1 MTNVSH
7 IGHRRRTGPPTD
19 APPPEEPVYPD
30 PGDPTPI
37 DPRKR
42 YRIDVGFPSIPAMA
56 DTAWRALRAA
66 NDPPRLFNLGG
77 HCTRV
82 VAHDGPAA
90 AQEMTIDMMMGA
102 SARSAYWY
110 KQTREHPMIEALPLE
125 RVIRDMLVDANPPL
139 PRLTRITR
147 APMFG
152 RDGRVSV
159 TPGYDDATG
168 HYFDAGGLTVTPP
181 PDAPTDAEIAGALAL
196 LRDDL
201 LHDFPFAG
209 EADFANTLALMLNP
223 FVRDMIEGPT
233 PLHLIEAPVAGT
245 GKGLLAAIAM
255 LPALGTSPTLMPPST
270 HEEETRK
277 RLMSV
282 AMALPDAVLI
292 DNVAE
297 TLDSA
302 SLSAM
307 LTAYPTWSD
316 RVLGKSENRTIPIT
330 ATWIA
335 TGNNPSRSREMARR
349 IVTIRL
355 DSQEERPELRRDFKH
370 PRLLRWATRHRAELV
385 AACLTLVRAWVSR
398 GAKPGPVVMGSFDAW
413 AEVHSGIQQMC
424 GVEGFLTNR
433 ERADAITVSED
444 LQWIEFVNRWW
455 ARHRDTVVGTADLF
469 PIAQGMPEFPL
480 GTSPHERA
488 QRTVFGMTLKQQV
501 DRIFDGLH
509 ITHLGNAHRLAQYQ
523 LEWKR
528 TWSPDEERP

>member
-7 IGHRRRTGPPTD
+7 IGQRRRHDPPTD
-19 APPPEEPVYPD
+19 APPPEEPFYDDV
-30 PGDPTPI
+30 PGPKGGGPTPM
-37 DPRKR
+37 DPRKHH
-42 YRIDVGFPSIPAMA
+42 RIDVGFPSIPAMA
-56 DTAWRALRAA
+56 STAWKALQAA

-82 VAHDGPAA
+82 VANDGPAA
-90 AQEMTIDMMMGA
+90 AQEISIDMMMGE
-102 SARSAYWY
+102 SARSAFWH
-110 KQTREHPMIEALPLE
+110 KQHKDLGQIEAMPLE

-139 PRLTRITR
+139 PKLTRITR

-152 RDGRVSV
+152 RNGKVSV
-159 TPGYDDATG
+159 TPGYDPATG

-181 PDAPTDAEIAGALAL
+181 PSSPSDQQIAEALSL

-201 LHDFPFAG
+201 LHDFPFSDA
-209 EADFANTLALMLNP
+209 ADFANTLALMLNP
-223 FVRDMIEGPT
+223 FVRDMIDGPT

-277 RLMSV
+277 RLMAI
-282 AMALPDAVLI
+282 AMSLPDAVLI

-307 LTAYPTWSD
+307 LTAHPTWSD
-316 RVLGKSENRTIPIT
+316 RVLGKSENRTIPIN
-330 ATWIA
+330 ATWMA

-355 DSQEERPELRRDFKH
+355 DSQEERPELRRDFKR
-370 PRLLRWATRHRAELV
+370 PRLMRWAMANRADLV
-385 AACLTLVRAWVSR
+385 TACLTLAQAWVSR

-413 AEVHSGIQQMC
+413 AEVHSGIQKLC

-444 LQWIEFVNRWW
+444 LQWIEFVNHWW
-455 ARHRDTVVGTADLF
+455 GQYHDNVVGSDKLF
-469 PIAQGMPEFPL
+469 PIAVAMPEFPL
-480 GTSPHERA
+480 GPSPHERA
-488 QRTVFGMTLKQQV
+488 QRTAFGMALKHHA
-501 DRIFDGLH
+501 DRIFDGLQ
-509 ITHLGNAHRLAQYQ
+509 ITHEGEFRRAAQYR
-523 LEWKR
+523 LR
-528 TWSPDEERP
+528 SLRGDA